1 MTPRVATISDIE
13 TIESVP
19 LERRSLP
26 ASTYEAIQQG
36 AGIKS
41 DKIALQFFL
50 QGSGFYDA
58 VFYTYRDLL
67 GLITQTANM
76 FYDLGIGKDD
86 VVSMILPNLPQ
97 AFFTIWGAEAAGI
110 VNPINPMLEPQE
122 MADIMN
128 AAGTKLL
135 VTLAPFPGIDTWPKV
150 ASIADQV
157 PSLQTIL
164 RVNLVNYLT
173 ILNKLAVKWLV
184 FRGDKG
190 PKPRAQVLDFVTRA
204 RRYTT
209 ERLVSDRQI
218 QPDDIASYFCT
229 GSRTGTPKLAQHT
242 HFNELFDA
250 WSAAETISMTAD
262 KIVFCGLPLFHVNG
276 VIVTGLI
283 PWMRG
288 ASVVLGPPFGYR
300 AEGVIPNFWRIVDY
314 YKINFFSAVPAV
326 YSALLN
332 VPVEDADITTLEF
345 AICGAAP
352 LPAEV
357 FHQFEERTNS
367 RILEGYGLTEG
378 ACLSSVN
385 PLAGERRVGSIG
397 LRLPYQEM
405 RVVALGKD
413 GNYSRDCQADEI
425 GHVVLRG
432 PNVFK
437 GYKEEAHKQS
447 VWIDTGD
454 GRGQWFNTGDR
465 GRQDAQGYFWL
476 SGPSHA
482 SLAGFLDAQR

>member
-1 MTPRVATISDIE
+1 MSLEVATISDIE

-19 LERRSLP
+19 LAGRNLP

-50 QGSGFYDA
+50 QGSEFYDA
-58 VFYTYRDLL
+58 VFYTYGDLL

-76 FYDLGIGKDD
+76 FYDLGIGQDD

-110 VNPINPMLEPQE
+110 VNPINPMLEPQV

-128 AAGTKLL
+128 AARTKLL
-135 VTLAPFPGIDTWPKV
+135 VTLAPFPGSDIWPKV

-157 PSLQTIL
+157 PTLQTIL
-164 RVNLVNYLT
+164 QVNLVNYLS

-184 FRGDKG
+184 LRGDKG

-218 QPDDIASYFCT
+218 QPDDIASYFHT
-229 GSRTGTPKLAQHT
+229 GGTTGTPKLAQHT

-262 KIVFCGLPLFHVNG
+262 KKLFCGLPLYHVNG

-288 ASVVLGPPFGYR
+288 ASVVLGPPSGYR
-300 AEGVIPNFWRIVDY
+300 AKGVIPNFWRIVDF
-314 YKINFFSAVPAV
+314 YKINFFSAVPTV

-332 VPVEDADITTLEF
+332 VPVEEADITTLEV
-345 AICGAAP
+345 AISGAAP

-357 FHQFEERTNS
+357 FHQFEERANI
-367 RILEGYGLTEG
+367 RLLEGYGLTEA

-405 RVVALGKD
+405 KVVVLDGD

-425 GHVVLRG
+425 GLLLLRG

-437 GYKEEAHKQS
+437 GYKEESHNQTAL
-447 VWIDTGD
+447 IDTGD
-454 GRGQWFNTGDR
+454 GRGQWLNTGDH

-476 SGPSHA
+476 TGPSRA